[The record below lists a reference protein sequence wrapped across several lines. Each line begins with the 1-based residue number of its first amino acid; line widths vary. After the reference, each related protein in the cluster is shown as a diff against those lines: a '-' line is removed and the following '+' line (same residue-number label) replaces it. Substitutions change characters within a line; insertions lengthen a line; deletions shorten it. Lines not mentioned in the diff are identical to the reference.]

1 MKDSTPE
8 SLEEHKERIRRRM
21 RHADDTGTGFSE
33 IVEMMNKFNSREPKR
48 ICTYCRVGKDDQLQM
63 VPYELLQKSY
73 EAMISNIPDCIFTGL
88 YVDEGLIDASPNS
101 RKALD
106 RMIADCQAGRIDLI
120 VTKSVSGLTRNIAEC
135 MFIVR
140 DLAQLQPPVGVFF
153 ETERVLSLDK
163 NVDLAI
169 TLIGALADQESLKKA
184 NRGGR
189 R

>member
-1 MKDSTPE
+1 M
-8 SLEEHKERIRRRM
+8 
-21 RHADDTGTGFSE
+21 
-33 IVEMMNKFNSREPKR
+33 
-48 ICTYCRVGKDDQLQM
+48 GKDDLAQK
-63 VPYELLQKSY
+63 VSDELLKKSY
-73 EAMISNIPDCIFTGL
+73 EAMISSIPSCILTGF
-88 YVDEGLIDASPNS
+88 YVDEGLLDTSPDS

-169 TLIGALADQESLKKA
+169 TLIGALADQESLEKA
-184 NRGGR
+184 NHGGR